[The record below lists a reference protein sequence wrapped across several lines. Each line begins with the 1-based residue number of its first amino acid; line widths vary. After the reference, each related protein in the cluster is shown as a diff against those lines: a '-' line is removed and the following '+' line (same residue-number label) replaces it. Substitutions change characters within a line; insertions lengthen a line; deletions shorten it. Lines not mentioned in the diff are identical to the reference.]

1 MASGGNVL
9 FKLLGQVFIDT
20 NDAEKSMSKTTD
32 KAETMAD
39 KIGKGAKMVG
49 KIGAAT
55 LGAATAIS
63 GVMISNAKST
73 ASAADEIDKASI
85 RMGIGAERYQE
96 LAYAAEQSGVEMST
110 LEKAAKKLEG
120 TGINFDDAINSI
132 MSLETAEERAA
143 AASDLFGEAVAYQ
156 MSPLIE
162 QSGESFNGLIDRAN
176 ELGLVMSEDAVKGG
190 VEFGDLM
197 SDMEKSVKTLGTG
210 LGTAVMPVL
219 NELIKTLISFMP
231 QIQEMMQAISPIFAD
246 LIAQIMPPLVE
257 LIQTILPPLI
267 AMIKAIAP
275 VVSMVAKTV
284 GTVIGAIVDIIGEA
298 IPKIEGF
305 LTDVVAFIEGI
316 VETIKKPI
324 NAIIGGINSMF
335 SALSFDIPDWV
346 PIVGGNSISL
356 PQIPLLAS
364 GGTVTGSGSVIVGE
378 KGPEMLNLPTGASV
392 VPLSGSNSDSVL
404 IDCTNKIVNAINGSV
419 VKVTVD
425 DPYRIFKLV
434 KQEETKYNTIN
445 GVS

>member
-32 KAETMAD
+32 KAESMAD

-96 LAYAAEQSGVEMST
+96 LAYAAGQSGVEMST

-197 SDMEKSVKTLGTG
+197 SDMEQSVKTLGTG

-257 LIQTILPPLI
+257 LLQTILPPLI

-284 GTVIGAIVDIIGEA
+284 GTVIGAIVDVIGEA

-305 LTDVVAFIEGI
+305 LTDVVAFVEGI
-316 VETIKKPI
+316 AETIKKPI
-324 NAIIGGINSMF
+324 NAIISGINSMF

-434 KQEETKYNTIN
+434 KQEEAKYNTIN